1 MSLRLIKTAAAIET
15 TDEFHQARLLLLL
28 SAASGR
34 GDEPKPVD
42 GIMKLAKMD
51 FLLRYPNCLARA
63 LDSLPATSKPKRG
76 AELAIPEEDLDTVE
90 ARMIRFRYGPWDNR
104 YRRWLGVLA
113 AKGLASVWL
122 QGRTVRVAV
131 SRQGRELA
139 RSLEDRDEFAGL
151 AQRSRVIVSAVG
163 HMGATAL
170 KDFVYRTF
178 PELNAMKWG
187 ENIEL

>member
-1 MSLRLIKTAAAIET
+1 MSLRLIKTAAAIEN

-28 SAASGR
+28 DAASGR
-34 GDEPKPVD
+34 GDAPKPVD

-63 LDSLPATSKPKRG
+63 LDALPAEAKSKRSAKIV
-76 AELAIPEEDLDTVE
+76 IPEEDRNTVE
-90 ARMIRFRYGPWDNR
+90 AKMIRFRYGPWDNR

-113 AKGLASVWL
+113 AKGLATVWL
-122 QGRTVRVAV
+122 QGRTVRVSV

-139 RSLEDRDEFAGL
+139 RTLESRDEFAGL
-151 AQRSRVIVSAVG
+151 AQRSRVIVYAVG
-163 HMGATAL
+163 HMGATEL
-170 KDFVYRTF
+170 KEFIYRAF

-187 ENIEL
+187 EKIEL